1 MLISMA
7 RKASFAKTLI
17 MPNSR
22 VMTVILTMI
31 NSMVTMVSM
40 EKAISMAMIMIA

>member
-7 RKASFAKTLI
+7 WTILLAKILI

-31 NSMVTMVSM
+31 NSMATMVSM
-40 EKAISMAMIMIA
+40 EKAISMTMIMIA